1 VVDST
6 NKGGS
11 GMVAGLQGLKFGIL
25 TSSEPSKGIKSINDS
40 HTSAVSTVP
49 AKKYFNNIES
59 KS

>member
-1 VVDST
+1 
-6 NKGGS
+6 
-11 GMVAGLQGLKFGIL
+11 MVAGLQGLKFGIL
-25 TSSEPSKGIKSINDS
+25 TTSEPSKGIKSINDS